1 MLAFRTNWDIKILIL
16 PGQSA
21 IISVHPVKICE
32 IQISDLRVLGERT
45 CTAGAL
51 SSLYVSYEVGLYR
64 HSGANKCFS
73 QVLAIG
79 GDTRLCHTFLVVS
92 NPM

>member
-1 MLAFRTNWDIKILIL
+1 MKELVR
-16 PGQSA
+16 P
-21 IISVHPVKICE
+21 
-32 IQISDLRVLGERT
+32 ER
-45 CTAGAL
+45 L
-51 SSLYVSYEVGLYR
+51 VRLYVSYEVGLYR